1 MAVDHKLYTV
11 EEFEQIADSPENAH
25 RLLEL
30 IDGEIVEKMPTQEHA
45 TIVANIVAA
54 LWIYNNV
61 HKLGRVGTEV
71 RHRALANDRNVRL
84 PDASLHMSKAPFVRH
99 GSVPEMPDLAVEVQ
113 SPDDTIKEMRDS
125 ARFYLANGSKTVWL
139 VFPSKRIV
147 EVYTPAE
154 DLILTE
160 TDTITG
166 GDLLPDFSLP
176 VADVFR
182 DPLEDASE

>member
-30 IDGEIVEKMPTQEHA
+30 IDGEIVEKMPNEEHG
-45 TIVANIVAA
+45 IVAMNIAAA
-54 LWIYNNV
+54 LWNWNNI
-61 HKLGRVGTEV
+61 HKLGRVGMEV
-71 RHRALANDRNVRL
+71 RHRSTSNDRNARL
-84 PDASLHMSKAPFVRH
+84 PDVSLSSAKRPIVKQ

-113 SPDDTIKEMRDS
+113 SPDDTIKKMRDS
-125 ARFYLANGSKTVWL
+125 ARFYLANGSKMVWL

-147 EVYTPAE
+147 EVYMPSE
-154 DLILTE
+154 DLILTDA
-160 TDTITG
+160 DTISG
-166 GDLLPDFSLP
+166 GDLLPGFSLL

-182 DPLEDASE
+182 DPLEDVND